1 MTGNSYILRLTMRLS
16 LGLSSMDNA
25 KRDLHAQWILSK
37 QQPDGGFP
45 GREGPSDL
53 YYTSFGLRALAIL
66 GRLDQPTAE
75 KASAYLKSQLGGQ
88 ATIVDFYSLL
98 YSVIL
103 IQLAGATNPLGS
115 AHLDWENRIVELL
128 ATLRTPDGGFAQQPN
143 AKAGSTYQT
152 FLSLLAHEIMAR
164 PVAQSESLVSFVM
177 SRQREDGGFVE
188 VAPARRGGTNPTA
201 AAVGI
206 LKQVSEQSLSGDFR
220 ERIIDFLV
228 EATGSEGGLRAN
240 DRVPLC
246 DLLSSFTGIWTLAE
260 LGALDA
266 IDLKALSAFLDAVE
280 EPGGGF
286 LAGVWDQTADVEYT
300 FYGLGLRALAN
311 NNAPPI

>member
-1 MTGNSYILRLTMRLS
+1 M
-16 LGLSSMDNA
+16 
-25 KRDLHAQWILSK
+25 
-37 QQPDGGFP
+37 
-45 GREGPSDL
+45 
-53 YYTSFGLRALAIL
+53 
-66 GRLDQPTAE
+66 
-75 KASAYLKSQLGGQ
+75 
-88 ATIVDFYSLL
+88 
-98 YSVIL
+98 
-103 IQLAGATNPLGS
+103 
-115 AHLDWENRIVELL
+115 
-128 ATLRTPDGGFAQQPN
+128 
-143 AKAGSTYQT
+143 
-152 FLSLLAHEIMAR
+152 
-164 PVAQSESLVSFVM
+164 
-177 SRQREDGGFVE
+177 
-188 VAPARRGGTNPTA
+188 
-201 AAVGI
+201 VGI